1 MPTILTYL
9 VLLPLVGSILAY
21 LVGRVNVRHEK
32 ILATLVSGLTFLL
45 SVILYLDFRHGPAKW
60 FPAEDYLWVDQLGI
74 SYTLGVDG
82 ISLPLVMLTTLMMT
96 VAIIASWDYIKF
108 REREYY
114 AVMLV
119 LQVGLTG
126 VFISLDL
133 FLFFIFWEIVLVP
146 MFFLIGIWGGPRR
159 EYSAMKF
166 FVFTHIGGLAMLLG
180 FLALFLRS
188 GATGQYT
195 FNMLAL
201 TQLIQTY
208 PEVFPLGFQKLVFI
222 AVFLGFAF
230 KMPLVPFHTWLPD
243 AHVEAP
249 SPVSIILAGVLL
261 KMGGYG
267 LIRIGAGMLPEAVKV
282 FALGLALFGI
292 LSIFYGA
299 FVCLAQTDVKK
310 LIALSS
316 VSHMGFVALGV
327 ASLNTLGING
337 AVYQMVSHGLISG
350 LLFLLSGLLLE
361 KAGSRDI
368 PALSGLVRKLPVVGW
383 VLVFA
388 SLASLGLPSLSGF
401 VAELIVFLGAYQ
413 TYKLLTIFT
422 VTAIVLTAAY
432 YIWMLQRLVFGPPH
446 ERLRDIKEHIHWS
459 ESLSMAVLIIF
470 IVLLGVYPAPLL
482 NLIGVSS
489 GTIAALLGGG

>member
-1 MPTILTYL
+1 VITILTYL
-9 VLLPLVGSILAY
+9 ILLPIIGAAIVYLAGRSSI
-21 LVGRVNVRHEK
+21 RFEK
-32 ILATLVSGLTFLL
+32 ILSIMVSGLTFLL
-45 SVILYLDFRHGPAKW
+45 SVALYLNFRTDPGSW
-60 FPAEDYLWVDQLGI
+60 FPAENYPWVESLGI

-82 ISLPLVMLTTLMMT
+82 ISMPLVMLTTFLMT
-96 VAIIASWDYIKF
+96 VAMIASWDYITF
-108 REREYY
+108 RERGYY
-114 AVMLV
+114 AIMLI
-119 LQVGLTG
+119 LQAGLTG

-159 EYSAMKF
+159 EYSAIKF
-166 FVFTHIGGLAMLLG
+166 FIYTHIGGLAMLLG
-180 FLALFLRS
+180 FLALVLRS
-188 GATGQYT
+188 GDAGGYT
-195 FNMLAL
+195 FSMLAL
-201 TQLIQTY
+201 TELIRGH
-208 PEVFPLGFQKLVFI
+208 PEVFTENFQLIVFI

-267 LIRIGAGMLPEAVKV
+267 LIRIGAGMLPEAVRAL
-282 FALGLALFGI
+282 ALGIALIGI

-299 FVCLAQTDVKK
+299 FMCLAQIDVKR

-368 PALSGLVRKLPVVGW
+368 PELSGLVKKLPVVGW

-401 VAELIVFLGAYQ
+401 VAEVTVFLGAYK
-413 TYKLLTIFT
+413 TYPLLTLFT

-432 YIWMLQRLVFGPPH
+432 YIWMLQRVVFGQPH
-446 ERLRDIKEHIHWS
+446 KRLKDVKEHIHWS
-459 ESLSMAVLIIF
+459 ESVSIAALIVF
-470 IVLLGVYPAPLL
+470 IVILGVYPAPLIS
-482 NLIGVSS
+482 LIEMSS
-489 GTIAALLGGG
+489 HGIAALLGGG